1 MPELSLIPDENR
13 SRRRFCVR
21 RGVQAE
27 NNQTPDHSRTFR
39 MLASGKRTFIFCG
52 LRSQNSDSYWRQSNM
67 TILSII
73 MGIIMI
79 FSGFSCMVSPL
90 ATFLATGYF
99 LCIMMLFY
107 GIVGLVR
114 AFRRETDPLEIIT
127 SVLAIIAGLIALFR
141 PGSSLV
147 FDSMMI
153 NLTAAWFL
161 VMGVVSIVVAF
172 KLRRVVDYWWLG
184 LISGILGVIL
194 GIYSFMHPS
203 VVAVSSGILIGF
215 HFIETGITMIVMA
228 IMLKRAGNRIRE

>member
-1 MPELSLIPDENR
+1 
-13 SRRRFCVR
+13 
-21 RGVQAE
+21 
-27 NNQTPDHSRTFR
+27 
-39 MLASGKRTFIFCG
+39 
-52 LRSQNSDSYWRQSNM
+52 
-67 TILSII
+67 
-73 MGIIMI
+73 
-79 FSGFSCMVSPL
+79 
-90 ATFLATGYF
+90 
-99 LCIMMLFY
+99 MMLFY

-127 SVLAIIAGLIALFR
+127 SVLAIIVGLIALFR